1 MDTTNDKQS
10 IHLGGTA
17 RSPEDVMAL
26 HELGLQFAEI
36 PIIDPEKFQSLKD
49 TYIDLKKKTG
59 LYYLCHG
66 PREGDP
72 NDIETLESIYMPKL
86 VQVLSIMPDLDMRLL
101 TIHLW
106 LDPRFL
112 TPDAIAYK
120 IGFLKRLIEIAT
132 DAGITICLEN
142 LSETATHLAGV
153 FKTLPHL
160 NMTLDMGHAQL
171 LSKQNT
177 SYGFMKKHLDRI
189 KHIHVHDNRGGNS
202 PDDDLHLPVGEGIVD
217 FKRIFQQLK
226 GIGYCGT
233 MTLEL
238 RPWEIRKCLGYVKQ
252 LLFPLTPTLPLVS
265 RL

>member
-1 MDTTNDKQS
+1 MDMTNDKQS

-26 HELGLQFAEI
+26 FELGLQFTEI
-36 PIIDPEKFQSLKD
+36 PIVDPEKFPALKD

-66 PREGDP
+66 PWEGDP
-72 NDIETLESIYMPKL
+72 NDIETLENIYMPKL

-142 LSETATHLAGV
+142 LSETATHLTAV
-153 FKTLPHL
+153 LKTLPHL
-160 NMTLDMGHAQL
+160 NLTLDIGHAQL
-171 LSKQNT
+171 LSKGNT
-177 SYGFMKKHLDRI
+177 SYGFIEKHPDRI
-189 KHIHVHDNRGGNS
+189 RHIHVHDNRGGNS

-217 FKRIFQQLK
+217 FKRIFQKLK
-226 GIGYCGT
+226 GIGYYGT

-238 RPWEIRKCLGYVKQ
+238 RPWEIKRCLGRVRQ
-252 LLFPLTPTLPLVS
+252 LLFPSPRPSPL
-265 RL
+265 

>member
-1 MDTTNDKQS
+1 MDMTNDKQS

-17 RSPEDVMAL
+17 RSPEDVVAI
-26 HELGLQFAEI
+26 HELGLHFAEI
-36 PIIDPEKFQSLKD
+36 PIADPDKFPALID
-49 TYIDLKKKTG
+49 TYSDLKKKTG

-66 PREGDP
+66 PKEGDP
-72 NDIETLESIYMPKL
+72 NDVETLEGIYMPKL

-112 TPDAIAYK
+112 THDAITYK
-120 IGFLKRLIEIAT
+120 VDFLKRLNKIAT

-142 LSETATHLAGV
+142 LSETATHLAAV
-153 FKTLPHL
+153 LKILPHL
-160 NMTLDMGHAQL
+160 NLTLDMGHAQL
-171 LSKQNT
+171 LSKENT
-177 SYGFMKKHLDRI
+177 SYGFMKKHPGRI

-226 GIGYCGT
+226 EINYCGT

-238 RPWEIRKCLGYVKQ
+238 RPWEIKQCLGHVRQ
-252 LLFPLTPTLPLVS
+252 LLI
-265 RL
+265 

>member
-1 MDTTNDKQS
+1 MDMTNDKGS

-36 PIIDPEKFQSLKD
+36 PIADPEEFPDIKD
-49 TYIDLKKKTG
+49 TYIDLKNKTG

-72 NDIETLESIYMPKL
+72 NDVEALENIYMPKL
-86 VQVLSIMPDLDMRLL
+86 VQVLSMMPDLDMKLL

-112 TPDAIAYK
+112 KPDAIAYK
-120 IGFLKRLIEIAT
+120 VEFLKRLIEIAANVGV
-132 DAGITICLEN
+132 DVCLEN
-142 LSETATHLAGV
+142 LSETATHLAAAL
-153 FKTLPHL
+153 KALPHL
-160 NMTLDMGHAQL
+160 NLTLDIGHAQL
-171 LSKQNT
+171 LSKENT
-177 SYGFMKKHLDRI
+177 SYGFMKKHPNRI
-189 KHIHVHDNRGGNS
+189 RHIHVHDNRGGNS

-238 RPWEIRKCLGYVKQ
+238 RPREIKKCLGYVRQ
-252 LLFPLTPTLPLVS
+252 LLI
-265 RL
+265 